1 MAENTKIPEPPPSDD
16 KAVRRSRRK
25 TPAGI
30 EDLDDDD
37 DLDLESFDDLNKM
50 TLGMR
55 AVSFLTLL
63 GVAAMVGYL
72 VLLVL
77 YPERFSPQDWIGA
90 SSEKQAA
97 SDADA
102 LARLKGFQLGNVYLG
117 MTTDEARRVYP
128 SLRLEAAPNGE
139 QTGLF
144 LHHEGEYQVLFRGP
158 DRDSD
163 RGGRAYRIQSLH
175 YFPRVSYLELLTEV
189 TGRYGKPTGSDCGA
203 PTDTIAILCRLH
215 WKMRGVRVNVEI
227 RTSVSE
233 SGTEARTALRVT
245 ATDTRR
251 DIAPGTPRKKKK
263 RSLRDINPN
272 K

>member
-1 MAENTKIPEPPPSDD
+1 MAETSKIPEPPPSDP
-16 KAVRRSRRK
+16 KAVRRSPREA
-25 TPAGI
+25 PDDI
-30 EDLDDDD
+30 EDFDDD
-37 DLDLESFDDLNKM
+37 DLDLESFDGLNEM

-55 AVSFLTLL
+55 VVSFLTFL

-72 VLLVL
+72 VLLIF
-77 YPERFSPQDWIGA
+77 YPERYSPQDWIGA
-90 SSEKQAA
+90 SAEKQAE
-97 SDADA
+97 A
-102 LARLKGFQLGNVYLG
+102 LARLKGFQLGGVSLG

-144 LHHEGEYQVLFRGP
+144 RHHEGEYQVFFRG
-158 DRDSD
+158 SD

-189 TGRYGKPTGSDCGA
+189 AGRYGKPTGSDCGTPA
-203 PTDTIAILCRLH
+203 DTIAILCRLH
-215 WKMRGVRVNVEI
+215 WKMKGVKLNAEI

-233 SGTEARTALRVT
+233 SGNEARTALRVT

-251 DIAPGTPRKKKK
+251 DLAPAKARKKKK
-263 RSLRDINPN
+263 RRLQDINPF

>member
-1 MAENTKIPEPPPSDD
+1 MAETTRIPEPPSSDD
-16 KAVRRSRRK
+16 KDVRRPRREA
-25 TPAGI
+25 PPGIDDI
-30 EDLDDDD
+30 EDFDDDD

-55 AVSFLTLL
+55 VGYVLTLM
-63 GVAAMVGYL
+63 GIAAMVGYL
-72 VLLVL
+72 ILLVI
-77 YPERFSPQDWIGA
+77 YPERFSTQDWIGA
-90 SSEKQAA
+90 SGETQAE

-102 LARLKGFQLGNVYLG
+102 LAGLKGFQLGGVTLG
-117 MTTDEARRVYP
+117 MTLDETRRVYP

-144 LHHEGEYQVLFRGP
+144 RHHEGEYQVFFRG
-158 DRDSD
+158 SD
-163 RGGRAYRIQSLH
+163 RGGRAYQVQSLH

-189 TGRYGKPTGSDCGA
+189 TGRYGKPTGSNCGT
-203 PTDTIAILCRLH
+203 PEDTIAILCRLH
-215 WKMRGVRVNVEI
+215 WKMKGVRLNAEI

-233 SGTEARTALRVT
+233 SGTQARTSLRVT
-245 ATDTRR
+245 AIDTRR
-251 DIAPGTPRKKKK
+251 DSAFRRRPEKTK